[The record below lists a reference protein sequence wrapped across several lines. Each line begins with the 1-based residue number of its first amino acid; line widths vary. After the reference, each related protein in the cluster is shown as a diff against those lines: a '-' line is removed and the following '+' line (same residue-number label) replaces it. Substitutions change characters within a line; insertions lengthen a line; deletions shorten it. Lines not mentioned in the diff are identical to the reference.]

1 MRDSSSGLTFS
12 VKPFRQ
18 LDPCER
24 DAWVALVDQ
33 YPDYRR
39 AFMAPAYVEAVAAG
53 NPAVRVLLAHADG
66 RAVGFLPLQ
75 ARTDM
80 AGRLGVHEPVGG
92 IMSDYFGWVAD
103 PALQVDMTEALRACG
118 VPLLAFTHLE
128 AAQLQHGLVA
138 EQPRI
143 GLQTLIEE
151 PVADFWQRLRE
162 QDKKFVSDT
171 ERRERK
177 LAKDHGELCFA
188 LDSGTPREDLAT
200 LIALKC
206 AQYARSEKL
215 QAPLFVRRNV
225 ELLYRLLDARSP
237 QCTGMLS
244 TLKLDG
250 RMVAA
255 HFGLRCHE
263 TLHYWFP
270 VYDPAFSSYAPG
282 RILFRRVLE
291 ASALQGVRCIDRGE
305 GDTPA
310 KRDFANREHLFYRGL
325 WSAGGVNALPGRAAL
340 ALLWRLG

>member
-1 MRDSSSGLTFS
+1 MPDSVVGLTFS
-12 VKPFRQ
+12 VKPFLQ
-18 LDPCER
+18 LEACER
-24 DAWVALVDQ
+24 DAWAALVDRHS
-33 YPDYRR
+33 DNRR
-39 AFMAPAYVEAVAAG
+39 AFLAPAYAAAVAAG
-53 NPAVRVLLAHADG
+53 NPAVRVLMVHADG
-66 RAVGFLPLQ
+66 RAVAFMPLQ
-75 ARTDM
+75 VRDDI
-80 AGRLGVHEPVGG
+80 AGRLGVYEPVGSV
-92 IMSDYFGWVAD
+92 MSDYFGWVAE
-103 PALQVDMTEALRACG
+103 PALKLDMSEVLRACG
-118 VPLLAFTHLE
+118 LPLLAFTHLE
-128 AAQLQHGLVA
+128 AAQLQHGLSA

-143 GLQTLIEE
+143 GLQTWIEE
-151 PVADFWQRLRE
+151 PVDAFWERLRE
-162 QDKKFVSDT
+162 KDKKFVGDT

-177 LAKDHGELCFA
+177 LTKDHGELCFE
-188 LDSGTPREDLAT
+188 LDSGTPHEDLAT

-206 AQYARSEKL
+206 AQYTRSEKL

-282 RILFRRVLE
+282 RILFRRVLQ

-305 GDTPA
+305 GDTQA

-325 WSAGGVNALPGRAAL
+325 WSAGGISALPGRAAL
-340 ALLWRLG
+340 SLLWRLA